1 VFDKFRY
8 SAGNFGATDDLRALL
23 SLYHAAH
30 MAVPGE
36 SALDDAITFSR
47 RHLQAMRGELRSPV
61 AEQVSRA
68 LHHPLPRYPK
78 LLETMHYV
86 AEYAQEE
93 AHDGTLLEL
102 ARLNSNLKRS
112 LHLKE
117 LKALTL

>member
-1 VFDKFRY
+1 VFDKFRDG
-8 SAGNFGATDDLRALL
+8 AGNFAATDDVRALL

-36 SALDDAITFSR
+36 SALDDAITFAR
-47 RHLQAMRGELRSPV
+47 RHLQAMRGKLRSPAV
-61 AEQVSRA
+61 EQVSRA
-68 LHHPLPRYPK
+68 LHHPLPRYTR

-93 AHDGTLLEL
+93 AHDDTLLEL
-102 ARLNSNLKRS
+102 ARLNSNLMRS

>member
-1 VFDKFRY
+1 VFDKFRDG
-8 SAGNFGATDDLRALL
+8 AGNFGATNDARALL

-36 SALDDAITFSR
+36 SALDDAIAFAR
-47 RHLQAMRGELRSPV
+47 RNLQAMRGELQSPL

-68 LHHPLPRYPK
+68 LHHPLPRYPR
-78 LLETMHYV
+78 LLETLHYI

-93 AHDGTLLEL
+93 EHDDTLLEL
-102 ARLNSNLKRS
+102 ARLNSNLMRS
-112 LHLKE
+112 LQLKE